1 MRGEIEIFHKTLQ
14 SDCKAEAAKLR
25 TAQRLTNLI
34 AVFCIL
40 SWRVF
45 GMTILD
51 RSNPDVTPT
60 FALAKIELG
69 LLDHVVNDKTPTQRK
84 TLSHYL
90 TKIARL
96 GRYLAR
102 AHDPPPGNMV
112 MWRGISRLTDIRL
125 GATIATKL
133 GGH

>member
-1 MRGEIEIFHKTLQ
+1 M
-14 SDCKAEAAKLR
+14 
-25 TAQRLTNLI
+25 
-34 AVFCIL
+34 FCIL

-45 GMTILD
+45 WVTILN
-51 RSNPDVTPT
+51 RSNPKVTPT